1 MPNNIIQVTY
11 KVNDDGS
18 LEKISQKAKKVAGAT
33 NEAASAS
40 DRYNKAQKGVA
51 GATSNSTKAFSKM
64 NSGLGGSSGLVA
76 AYATF
81 AANIFALTAAFG
93 ALQRAAQLS
102 QLEEGFNRLAN
113 SSGRTASIMVSS
125 IQSITN
131 EAVSANQAM
140 RTAAMGFSAGFSTDQ
155 IEGLTKVAKGAS
167 IALGRDLPDA
177 LDRLV
182 RGTAKLE
189 PEILDE
195 LGIFVRLDDAVEQY
209 ADTLGKAGSE
219 LTQTERRQAFLN
231 ATLSQGILKFGQI
244 GDSIDTNP
252 YDKLAANFKK
262 ISDTALNIFSTV
274 LGPAISFLASNTMAL
289 LGVLILF
296 GSTLASSLLPTL
308 TEVAKKQGLVAD
320 SAKRMAEEEAKAGKK
335 FAQKEKIAFVRDD
348 TLPKTKKGVDLAA
361 VTKLKS
367 ALKKNTV
374 EAKDFETA
382 LSKVQALRKQTET
395 IAKKNKTTNTDAH
408 KQRIKELDQLKNKI
422 IKVQMAEQGRGST
435 SGKSALAAGIHE
447 GEKGVENTLENMA
460 MESNSIAGLRNQY
473 SLAREGFGKFRADQ
487 SKGMA
492 EFVKT
497 SKFWPGLGQKIF
509 GAFRTAG
516 VGARLFGAALIN
528 AIPLIGQI
536 IFVVGLAVE
545 GLVSLYQWFNKPTEA
560 EKALAEVTGNLTE
573 KMEQLAKTNDTLETG
588 LRASYI
594 QIAINEAGIKGLTD
608 ATLEAAIAQADSAA
622 KVQAYANKLKV
633 NAGIVTEFSSAVK
646 SLGTELQNQDI
657 GLLGVIGNWISNTG
671 SSIFAKFTAQIAD
684 LTNWIGGFSDEIVEA
699 WTTLD
704 RISGGKLSKFLKDNP
719 ITEFVTTTADSFDKA
734 QWQTKMDNFTDATM
748 DAFREIEKNSP
759 DASAAI
765 LKSIGK
771 DNFADFIT
779 DSFAKLDLASLSAEE
794 RAGEFQKV
802 ISLISGKLQV
812 AAVKAETASASIN
825 KFGENVS
832 QGSKNLREFARS
844 VLKSNKFT
852 GLIADVDGVAA
863 AVKALARTAADSNG
877 EITFADSLA
886 KEIKNKTI
894 DLAQFGVTFDEVVS
908 IMEKGPDTNP
918 FVGIKDKLLELQHEA
933 SNGANELNTL
943 KTSLQNA
950 KNSFEN
956 TKALTDYNNKLATL
970 AKTGKFEITG
980 AQNVAGLKAEYDLRL
995 ALIKKEEEIK
1005 NSIAEKEQKL
1015 QLLSLDFLILQTDT
1029 KTAAGIA
1036 QVANLKEQKSIIGE
1050 LIQAQ
1055 QKLNAEAADTAER
1068 GAKASF
1074 YTDQD
1079 ANAAGAITAAGKGDT
1094 SLARMQNFQ
1103 EAGGFAALDKKNPD
1117 GTPIIGD
1124 TGKEQTNFG
1133 GKIQAMGSQLSPMI
1147 EDLKKLGPEGELVAA
1162 VTAGA
1167 LAIGDAFGS
1176 LADKMNAGT
1185 ATTADKL
1192 GAVGAAIGAVGG
1204 MLAASSKAKIAGID
1218 AEIAAEQKR
1227 DGKSAESVAK
1237 IKGLE
1242 KKKEAAARKAFEMNK
1257 KMQMAGAVISTASA
1271 VMGALGMLP
1280 WTPANPIIAGMMAA
1294 MGAAQLAI
1302 ISGTSFQGGGSS
1314 SDTSMPTSIA
1324 VGNRQSSVDLAKARS
1339 PSGELGYARG
1349 AQGTGSGMT
1358 NYTPSAFTGMK
1369 YRATGG
1375 NTSFMVGEQGPEI
1388 FTPERPGRIT
1398 PADDTANMGSST
1410 NVTFTIN
1417 AIDSR
1422 GIEDVLNSQRG
1433 NLVGIIR
1440 EAANAHGESF
1450 LENVNVESY
1459 QGSAGGP
1466 DPFSKYPRGAVR
1478 NQ

>member
-1 MPNNIIQVTY
+1 VPNNIIQVTY

-93 ALQRAAQLS
+93 GLQRAAQLS

-113 SSGRTASIMVSS
+113 SSGRTASIMVNS

-131 EAVSANQAM
+131 EAVSANQSM
-140 RTAAMGFSAGFSTDQ
+140 RVAAMGFSAGFSTDQ
-155 IEGLTKVAKGAS
+155 MEGLTRVAKGAS

-320 SAKRMAEEEAKAGKK
+320 SAKRMAQEEAKAGKK

-361 VTKLKS
+361 ITKLKS
-367 ALKKNTV
+367 ALKKNTA

-382 LSKVQALRKQTET
+382 LGKVQALRKQTET
-395 IAKKNKTTNTDAH
+395 IAKKNKTINTDAH

-422 IKVQMAEQGRGST
+422 LKVQMAEQGRGST

-447 GEKGVENTLENMA
+447 GEKAVESTLESMA
-460 MESNSIAGLRNQY
+460 MESNSIGGLTNQY
-473 SLAREGFGKFRADQ
+473 NLAREGFGRFRADQ

-492 EFVKT
+492 EFAKT
-497 SKFWPGLGQKIF
+497 SNFWPGLGQKIF

-536 IFVVGLAVE
+536 IFVAGLAVE
-545 GLVSLYQWFNKPTEA
+545 SLVSLYQWFSKPTEA
-560 EKALAEVTGNLTE
+560 EKALSQVTSSLTE
-573 KMEQLAKTNDTLETG
+573 KMEQLVKTNDTLETG
-588 LRASYI
+588 FRASYI
-594 QIAINEAGIKGLTD
+594 QIAINEAGLKGLTE

-633 NAGIVTEFSSAVK
+633 NAGIVTEFSSAIK

-657 GLLGVIGNWISNTG
+657 GLLGVIGNWISNIG
-671 SSIFAKFTAQIAD
+671 SSIFAKFTGQLES
-684 LTNWIGGFSDEIVEA
+684 LTSGIKDFSTEIVEA
-699 WTTLD
+699 WDTFD
-704 RISGGKLSKFLKDNP
+704 RLSGGKLSEFFKDNP
-719 ITEFVTTTADSFDKA
+719 ITEFVNKTTDSFDKA
-734 QWQTKMDNFTDATM
+734 KWQTKMDNFTDATTN
-748 DAFREIEKNSP
+748 AFKEIEKTSP
-759 DASAAI
+759 DAAAAI
-765 LKSIGK
+765 LKSVGK

-779 DSFAKLDLASLSAEE
+779 ESFAKLDLASLSSAE
-794 RAGEFQKV
+794 RASEFQKT

-812 AAVKAETASASIN
+812 AAIEAETASDSIN
-825 KFGENVS
+825 KFAENVA
-832 QGSKNLREFARS
+832 QGSKNLREFSRS
-844 VLKSNKFT
+844 ALKSNKFT
-852 GLIADVDGVAA
+852 GLIADVDGVSA
-863 AVKALARTAADSNG
+863 AVKSLAKTAADSEG
-877 EITFADSLA
+877 EVTFEALLA
-886 KEIKNKTI
+886 KEIKSKTI
-894 DLAQFGVTFDEVVS
+894 DLQQFGVTLDEVVS
-908 IMEKGPDTNP
+908 IMENDLNAGP
-918 FVGIKDKLLELQHEA
+918 FVKIRDKLVELQHEA
-933 SNGANELNTL
+933 SNGAKELNTL
-943 KTSLQNA
+943 KTSLQSA

-980 AQNVAGLKAEYDLRL
+980 AQNVAGLKAEYDLRV
-995 ALIKKEEEIK
+995 AFVRKEEEIK
-1005 NSIAEKEQKL
+1005 NSIAEKEQKS
-1015 QLLSLDFLILQTDT
+1015 QLLSLDLLILQTDT
-1029 KTAAGIA
+1029 RTEAGKAA
-1036 QVANLKEQKSIIGE
+1036 VANLNEQKTIIE
-1050 LIQAQ
+1050 DLIQAQ
-1055 QKLNAEAADTAER
+1055 KSLNEEAAGIGTREAIT
-1068 GAKASF
+1068 SF
-1074 YTDQD
+1074 YTAQD
-1079 ANAAGAITAAGKGDT
+1079 VNAQAAITAAGKGDT
-1094 SLARMQNFQ
+1094 GLSRIQSFQ
-1103 EAGGFAALDKKNPD
+1103 EAGGFAALDKK
-1117 GTPIIGD
+1117 TPEGAPILGD
-1124 TGKEQTNFG
+1124 TGIEQTNFG
-1133 GKIQAMGSQLSPMI
+1133 DKIQAMGSQLSPMI

-1162 VTAGA
+1162 ITAGS

-1192 GAVGAAIGAVGG
+1192 SAVGSAIGAVGG

-1227 DGKSAESVAK
+1227 DGKSAESVAR
-1237 IKGLE
+1237 IKALE
-1242 KKKEAAARKAFEMNK
+1242 KKKEAAARKAFEVNK
-1257 KMQMAGAVISTASA
+1257 KMQMAGAIISTASA
-1271 VMGALGMLP
+1271 VMGALGSKP
-1280 WTPANPIIAGMMAA
+1280 WGPWNIALATMMGA
-1294 MGAAQLAI
+1294 MGAAQLGI
-1302 ISGTSFQGGGSS
+1302 IAGTSFQGGGSS
-1314 SDTSMPTSIA
+1314 SDTSMPSTVS
-1324 VGNRQSSVDLAKARS
+1324 VGNRQNSVDLAKARS

-1349 AQGTGSGMT
+1349 AQGVGSGMT

-1398 PADDTANMGSST
+1398 PADDTATMGSST